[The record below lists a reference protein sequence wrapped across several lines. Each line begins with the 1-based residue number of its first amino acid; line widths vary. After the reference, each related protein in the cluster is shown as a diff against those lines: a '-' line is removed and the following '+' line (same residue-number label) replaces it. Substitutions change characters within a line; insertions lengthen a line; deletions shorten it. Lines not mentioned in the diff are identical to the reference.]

1 MTADTSDHTAPPL
14 QPAVARRRRRP
25 PLSLL
30 GAVVSVVALAGVA
43 WWASHQ
49 KAPQLPHTP
58 RELLALVGAICCYGL
73 ATLVRA
79 ERWQR
84 LLTDE
89 GARPSRADIYALNC
103 IGYMGN
109 NVLPARGGD
118 VIRVVLTAPRAQTSK
133 RTVVGTLVAER
144 VLDVAVLIVMLV
156 VVGWGLLGDVGG
168 GKVEIIVALIVVAG
182 LSAWLAWRF
191 IQRNERLH
199 EAVAPIASA
208 TLGLRRA
215 HHGLRLLAMTI
226 VIWSIEAATWMLVG
240 AAVHFGMTPIEA
252 AYLVA
257 LSSVFAMIPSGPAYA
272 GTQDA
277 AVAIGIKALG
287 GTGGTAVA
295 YLLMLR
301 FVVVVPITLVGF
313 GLLLARY
320 GGLARLRGLRS
331 AARE

>member
-1 MTADTSDHTAPPL
+1 MTADTPTSEHTVMPP
-14 QPAVARRRRRP
+14 PVARRRRRP

-30 GAVVSVVALAGVA
+30 GAVVSVVALAGVV

-58 RELLALVGAICCYGL
+58 RELLALVAAVACYGL

-89 GARPSRADIYALNC
+89 GARPTRADTYALTC
-103 IGYMGN
+103 VGYMGN

-118 VIRVVLTAPRAQTSK
+118 VIRVVLTAPRAATSK

-144 VLDVAVLIVMLV
+144 VLDVAVLIVLLV
-156 VVGWGLLGDVGG
+156 LVGWGLLGDVGG
-168 GKVEIIVALIVVAG
+168 GKVEIIVAAIVAAALG
-182 LSAWLAWRF
+182 AWLAWRF
-191 IQRNERLH
+191 VERNERLH
-199 EAVAPIASA
+199 ELIAPMASA
-208 TLGLRRA
+208 TLGLRKA
-215 HHGLRLLAMTI
+215 HHGLRLLAMTV
-226 VIWSIEAATWMLVG
+226 VIWSIEAATWMCVG
-240 AAVHFGMTPIEA
+240 AAVGFGMDPIEA

-301 FVVVVPITLVGF
+301 FVIVVPITVVGF
-313 GLLLARY
+313 VLMVARY